1 MSRFQILYTAE
12 AKERLAEIAKFDPK
26 SARIIFDH
34 IKQLPDT
41 YRTDPFLQG
50 AHFKGLR
57 RNRIGRCRA
66 IYRVLEQ
73 EERIHIITIDL
84 RKSVYD

>member
-1 MSRFQILYTAE
+1 MFQILYTTE
-12 AKERLAEIAKFDPK
+12 ARERLSEIAQSDPK

-34 IKQLPDT
+34 IKKLSQT

-50 AHFKGLR
+50 IHFKGLK
-57 RNRIGRCRA
+57 RNRIGRYRF
-66 IYRVLEQ
+66 IYRVLEK
-73 EERIHIITIDL
+73 EEEIHIVTINL